1 MSAAVPDAGQVA
13 EFLFVASQNPGS
25 LQAFQIDGKGALS
38 PVTGSPFAIGDTPRK
53 IISSGDSLIVAGTAA
68 IIVFQVDKV
77 SGALRQTDSVVAA
90 SADVVLDPAT
100 EVLRSTANGETT
112 SYRLVK
118 GLLKIV
124 GIKIVGIKT
133 VGSSTAVQNKALM
146 ISPPGN
152 PLAGLLGQNA
162 VTDATGKFAYAL
174 NPKTNQIDAFS
185 FGSDRNLTPLNP
197 PAYPAGNGAV
207 SIALVAP

>member
-1 MSAAVPDAGQVA
+1 MSAAVPDAGQAA
-13 EFLFVASQNPGS
+13 EFLFVAIQSPGS
-25 LQAFQIDGKGALS
+25 VQAFRIDSKGALA
-38 PVTGSPFAIGDTPRK
+38 PVPASPFSIGDNPRK

-90 SADVVLDPAT
+90 SADVVVDPAT
-100 EVLRSTANGETT
+100 ETLRSTANGETT

-118 GLLKIV
+118 GQL
-124 GIKIVGIKT
+124 KT

-146 ISPPGN
+146 VSPAAG
-152 PLAGLLGQNA
+152 PLSGLLGQNS
-162 VTDATGKFAYAL
+162 VSDATGKFAYAL

-185 FGSDRNLTPLNP
+185 FGADRILTPLKP

-207 SIALVAP
+207 SIALVSF

>member
-25 LQAFQIDGKGALS
+25 LLAFQIDGKGALS

-77 SGALRQTDSVVAA
+77 SGALRQTDSVVAG

-124 GIKIVGIKT
+124 GIKIVG
-133 VGSSTAVQNKALM
+133 SSTAVQNKALM

-152 PLAGLLGQNA
+152 PLAGLLGRNA

>member
-53 IISSGDSLIVAGTAA
+53 IISSGDSLMVAGTAA

-90 SADVVLDPAT
+90 SADVVIDPAT

-118 GLLKIV
+118 GLL
-124 GIKIVGIKT
+124 KIVGIKT

-174 NPKTNQIDAFS
+174 NPRTNQIDAFS
-185 FGSDRNLTPLNP
+185 FGSDRDLTPLNP